1 VLYDQIYWQLTYGST
16 VHYNPVELVSEM
28 RDYTIFVDGI
38 SKAFAAT
45 GVRVGWAFGPT
56 HVINKMKAMLS
67 HIGAWSPKAEQMAT
81 ASYLNKTEAVALYL
95 THIKSELD
103 FRLNR
108 FYDGFKSLQ
117 SEGFP
122 VNAIEPEAALYL
134 TVQFDLLGKTTSD
147 GKTLTTIQEVT
158 SYLLT
163 EAKLAIVP
171 FYAFG
176 TSVDSNW
183 FRLSV
188 GTSKKEDIS
197 TIFELLK
204 QALKNVS

>member
-1 VLYDQIYWQLTYGST
+1 
-16 VHYNPVELVSEM
+16 
-28 RDYTIFVDGI
+28 
-38 SKAFAAT
+38 
-45 GVRVGWAFGPT
+45 
-56 HVINKMKAMLS
+56 
-67 HIGAWSPKAEQMAT
+67 MAT
-81 ASYLNKTEAVALYL
+81 ASYLNLNGAVSAYL
-95 THIKSELD
+95 EHIKSELD

-108 FYDGFKSLQ
+108 FYDGFQKLK

-134 TVQFDLLGKTTSD
+134 TVQFDLIGKITSN
-147 GKTLTTIQEVT
+147 GKTLSTIQEVT

-176 TSVDSNW
+176 TSKDSNW

-197 TIFELLK
+197 TVFELLN
-204 QALKNVS
+204 QALTDLS